1 MNILITGG
9 AGFIGSHLSDLLLA
23 SGHQVTAFDNLSTGN
38 KSNIEH
44 LLVNPDFQLVKGNI
58 LNSNDLRK
66 PVAKADLVYHL
77 AAAVGVR
84 YVIDNPVATL
94 ETNTRGTANVLNAA
108 RDHGGKKV
116 VLASSSEVYGRSP
129 NLPYREDDVLSL
141 GPTSVPRWGYACSKM
156 LDEFLA
162 LAHSKE
168 SGLPVVTLRLFN
180 TVGRRQQG
188 SYGMVLPRMVEQCL
202 GDQLITV
209 YGDGSQTRCFAHV
222 GDVTKALMD
231 IAEVPEA
238 EGQVFNLGNDAEIT
252 INDLAGL
259 IKNSLNSGSI
269 IQHVPFESV
278 YGPDFQDIPRRVPDI
293 NKIKRYIDYDPRTDL
308 RQVISELAADIARVD
323 SMKIRSSSN

>member
-1 MNILITGG
+1 MNILVTGG

-38 KSNIEH
+38 ESNIEH
-44 LLVNPDFQLVKGNI
+44 LLANPDFRLVKGDI
-58 LNSNDLRK
+58 LNSNDLQE
-66 PVAKADLVYHL
+66 PVAKADLVFHL
-77 AAAVGVR
+77 AASVGVR

-94 ETNTRGTANVLNAA
+94 ETNTRGTANLLNAA

-162 LAHSKE
+162 LAHWKE
-168 SGLPVVTLRLFN
+168 SGLPVVILRLFN
-180 TVGRRQQG
+180 TVGPRQQG

-202 GDQLITV
+202 GDQPITV

-231 IAEVPEA
+231 IAQVTEA

-252 INDLAGL
+252 INDLADL
-259 IKNSLNSGSI
+259 IKNSLNSVSI

-293 NKIKRYIDYDPRTDL
+293 NKIKGYIDYDPRTDL
-308 RQVISELAADIARVD
+308 RQVISELAADIDRGDA
-323 SMKIRSSSN
+323 MKIESRSN